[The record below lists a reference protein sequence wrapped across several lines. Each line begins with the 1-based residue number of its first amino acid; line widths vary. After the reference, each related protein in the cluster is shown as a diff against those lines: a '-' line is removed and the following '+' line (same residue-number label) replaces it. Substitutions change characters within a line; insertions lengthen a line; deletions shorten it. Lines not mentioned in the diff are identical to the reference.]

1 MHVYNMRSPTW
12 QNICEAQTLLCPL
25 AFSFK
30 VSLQS
35 IVSSQKVTYMF
46 TNMPLLFHLC
56 SETYLFTE
64 SSHSSDGTHGS
75 LTAILNWNWQKM
87 SSVFFFFSNAV
98 LRLFL
103 FPSSIP
109 SSPCPA
115 PPTLQGLNR
124 GLEPGT
130 GSSTLNANDGFVI
143 HWFLKAQVPPS
154 DISNCSR
161 VPSVGYFPCF

>member
-87 SSVFFFFSNAV
+87 SSVFFFPQM
-98 LRLFL
+98 LFL
-103 FPSSIP
+103 DFSSFLPASLHLPALHLPHCRDLTGALSLALALLLWMLMTALSSI
-109 SSPCPA
+109 
-115 PPTLQGLNR
+115 
-124 GLEPGT
+124 
-130 GSSTLNANDGFVI
+130 D
-143 HWFLKAQVPPS
+143 FLKHRFLPQIYQIVAEFRQ
-154 DISNCSR
+154 
-161 VPSVGYFPCF
+161 